1 MTTNIIQFDS
11 YGKSNVETVLNK
23 AKDLSDVLILGFD
36 KENNEFYGT
45 SIDNPETIL
54 WLLERCKQFLLCNN
68 IKGE

>member
-11 YGKSNVETVLNK
+11 YGKSNVSTVLNK

-54 WLLERCKQFLLCNN
+54 WLLERCKHFLMLNN

>member
-11 YGKSNVETVLNK
+11 YGGNEVSTVLEK
-23 AKDLSDVLILGFD
+23 AKNLSDILILGFD

-45 SIDNPETIL
+45 SIDTSETIL
-54 WLLERCKQFLLCNN
+54 WLLERCKHFLMTNN

>member
-11 YGKSNVETVLNK
+11 YGKSNVSTVLNK

-54 WLLERCKQFLLCNN
+54 WLLERCKYFLMVNN